1 MEAIDD
7 DHSMLLSAHDGGKD
21 VKTVHLPRK
30 KVCKFFFFFLL
41 VLCFDS
47 RETPTTT
54 ECYKRSG
61 IATSNALQRY
71 DSVTELTESRKRS

>member
-54 ECYKRSG
+54 DATNEAVSPLAMLFKGMTRSP
-61 IATSNALQRY
+61 N
-71 DSVTELTESRKRS
+71 